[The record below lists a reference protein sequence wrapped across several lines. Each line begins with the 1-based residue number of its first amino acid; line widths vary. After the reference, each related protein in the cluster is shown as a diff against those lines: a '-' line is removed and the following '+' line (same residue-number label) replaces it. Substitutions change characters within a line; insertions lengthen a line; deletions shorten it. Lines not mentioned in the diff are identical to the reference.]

1 LEWSSSKNPGE
12 IILRVLRKIGTYMK
26 RKSTERTKGNRRR
39 SNPAAPDKYVQPQTI
54 DEYFAL
60 TAGQQDLW
68 RRSAHVVTQMRTENA
83 SLQRA
88 SREGGVDPAV
98 VLQLAGSALRKSD
111 SGRYEAKSSDRLL
124 RVLAI
129 PNLEGVGEI
138 ATRDSRQ
145 ASQLATYWDAVQKYL
160 QTGDATVLSNFEG
173 VYITDARGAQVP
185 LLTDLDELDRLAS
198 AGVLSFESLYV
209 GVA

>member
-1 LEWSSSKNPGE
+1 
-12 IILRVLRKIGTYMK
+12 MK
-26 RKSTERTKGNRRR
+26 RRGKKRLASKSRPHPTLQ
-39 SNPAAPDKYVQPQTI
+39 SQFAAPRTTK
-54 DEYFAL
+54 EYFAL
-60 TAGQQDLW
+60 TAEQQDLW
-68 RRSAHVVTQMRTENA
+68 RRSLHVVTQMRTENA
-83 SLQRA
+83 SLPRA
-88 SREGGVDPAV
+88 SGESGVDTGA
-98 VLQLAGSALRKSD
+98 VLQLAGSALRKSA

-129 PNLEGVGEI
+129 PTLEGVGEI

-160 QTGDATVLSNFEG
+160 QTGDASGLRKFEG
-173 VYITDARGAQVP
+173 VYITDANGARVP
-185 LLTDLDELDRLAS
+185 LLTDLDGLDRLAS